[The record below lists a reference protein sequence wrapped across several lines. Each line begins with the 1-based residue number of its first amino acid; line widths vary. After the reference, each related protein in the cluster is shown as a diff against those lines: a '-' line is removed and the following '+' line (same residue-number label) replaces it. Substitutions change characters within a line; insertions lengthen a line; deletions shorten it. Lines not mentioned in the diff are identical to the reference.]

1 MEGGNNAG
9 GGRGARKVVMV
20 VAEPNRES
28 AGALQYA
35 LSHAVLQHDEL
46 ILLHVEHPVSW
57 LNTFSSFL
65 RRPSL
70 SSGSSIN
77 YNSHSN
83 NNTNNSDN
91 TNVNNNNGSLE
102 SCMGDVDFLE
112 EMKNACRA
120 SQPNVRVRVER
131 VIMEGKDKAAAILSQ
146 SKTHGVDV
154 LVIGQRRSFS
164 TAILGHK
171 RSGGST
177 RGRIAVD
184 TAEFLIENS
193 KCTCVAVQKKGQN
206 AGYFLNTKTHRN
218 FWLLA

>member
-1 MEGGNNAG
+1 MEGGNNNAG
-9 GGRGARKVVMV
+9 GGACKVVMV

-46 ILLHVEHPVSW
+46 ILLHVENPASW

-70 SSGSSIN
+70 SNSASIN
-77 YNSHSN
+77 NNIHSSN
-83 NNTNNSDN
+83 NTHNRNNN
-91 TNVNNNNGSLE
+91 NVNNNNNGPLE

-120 SQPNVRVRVER
+120 SQPNLRVRVEK
-131 VIMEGKDKAAAILSQ
+131 VIMEGKDKAAVILSQ

-164 TAILGHK
+164 TAILG
-171 RSGGST
+171 
-177 RGRIAVD
+177 
-184 TAEFLIENS
+184 
-193 KCTCVAVQKKGQN
+193 
-206 AGYFLNTKTHRN
+206 
-218 FWLLA
+218 